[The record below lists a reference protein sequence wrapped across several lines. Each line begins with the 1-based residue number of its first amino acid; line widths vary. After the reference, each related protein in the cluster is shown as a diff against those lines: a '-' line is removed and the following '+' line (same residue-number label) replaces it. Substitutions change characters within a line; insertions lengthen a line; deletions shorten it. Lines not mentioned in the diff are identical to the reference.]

1 MRRSLAAGL
10 LLLVCVSLL
19 TWATD
24 ETPVGNYL
32 GQEPPGLVPERFAP
46 QILQYRSFGGT
57 FNPDLTEFYFT
68 GQMVEGEPNRILG
81 FHLIDG
87 QWRYVGQASFVRR
100 STAIEPH
107 IAPSGD
113 RVFYTAADGSGR
125 WKGYIAERGPDGW
138 GAPRALPSPINHPDY
153 LPMCF
158 SSTADGTLYWT
169 QLENDGQFIVRTPW
183 LGDGYG
189 PIDGSAPR

>member
-1 MRRSLAAGL
+1 MLYLA
-10 LLLVCVSLL
+10 VSLL
-19 TWATD
+19 AWAAD
-24 ETPVGNYL
+24 DTPIGNYL
-32 GQEPPGLVPERFAP
+32 RQRPPGLVPERFAP
-46 QILQYRSFGGT
+46 QLLQCRSFGGT

-68 GQMVEGEPNRILG
+68 GQMVEGEASRIIG

-87 QWRYVGQASFVRR
+87 QWRYIGRPSFVRL

-125 WKGYIAERGPDGW
+125 WKGYMAERGPDGW
-138 GAPRALPSPINHPDY
+138 GRPQALPSPINHPDY